1 MQQRIGNQIPT
12 QSVVSDYEETK
23 GNDAVEIYN
32 KPVELHRSGKL
43 GWYVTLWH
51 LIKMDCGHILNMGI
65 HYQEEMERRKLFI

>member
-32 KPVELHRSGKL
+32 KTGRVA
-43 GWYVTLWH
+43 
-51 LIKMDCGHILNMGI
+51 
-65 HYQEEMERRKLFI
+65 QEWQVRLVCDIMAFNEDLPPRVAMHN